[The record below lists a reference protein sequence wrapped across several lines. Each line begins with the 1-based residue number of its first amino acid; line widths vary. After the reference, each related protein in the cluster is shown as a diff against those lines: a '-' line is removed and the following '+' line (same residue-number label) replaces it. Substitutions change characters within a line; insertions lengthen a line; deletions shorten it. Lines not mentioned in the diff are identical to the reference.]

1 VNPRDGT
8 ARRPDDPIER
18 LLGRTRRRLTLTTL
32 GLIALLVAAIGISTA
47 IVGLRVLDSEVD
59 RALNAFAV
67 ATVNR
72 LDGELPSKGG
82 GAGSDEGGSG
92 PAIEAGPAESD
103 TFVLVLDAK
112 GKVVSNPSQVS
123 LTGLPDQA
131 AVESAAK
138 NGSDVRDVEADG
150 VPIRLETLPVE
161 HDGTTVGYV
170 QVGFVLTL
178 HDQQSARLVFTI
190 AIVGLVG
197 LLGAAIVAVIVT
209 GRALVPIRRT
219 MAGQRRFVADA
230 SHELR
235 TPATLIR
242 SAAEILERERLV
254 SDEGRPFV
262 EDIEAEADR
271 LARLVEDLLTLA
283 STDAGVLKV
292 DRHPIDLAEVARDTV
307 RRATSM
313 AEERRVR
320 LTVGSTGT
328 TRIEGDRD
336 RLVQLLLILVDNASA
351 HSPDGGTVTVSV
363 DGSARRVVLSVAD
376 EGPGVPEEERE
387 RVFEPFH
394 RLRDERRT
402 EGGTGLGL
410 AIARRLAQSH
420 GAAIEVD
427 DAPGGGARFRVT
439 FVAT

>member
-1 VNPRDGT
+1 M
-8 ARRPDDPIER
+8 ARRPNDPIER

-32 GLIALLVAAIGISTA
+32 ALIALLVAVIGISTA
-47 IVGLRVLDSEVD
+47 VVGLRVLDSEVD
-59 RALNAFAV
+59 RALDAFAT
-67 ATVNR
+67 ATVAR
-72 LDGELPSKGG
+72 LDGELPSSGGSAGGSEEGG
-82 GAGSDEGGSG
+82 GSA
-92 PAIEAGPAESD
+92 AIETAPASSD
-103 TFVLVLDAK
+103 TFLLILDPK
-112 GKVVSNPSQVS
+112 GKVVANPSAVS
-123 LTGLPDQA
+123 LTGLPDLA
-131 AVESAAK
+131 AVAAAAK
-138 NGSDVRDVEADG
+138 HGKDVRDVDADG
-150 VPIRLETLPVE
+150 VPIRLETLPVK
-161 HDGTTVGYV
+161 HDASTAGYV
-170 QVGFVLTL
+170 QAGFVLTL
-178 HDQQSARLVFTI
+178 HEEQSARLVLTI

-197 LLGAAIVAVIVT
+197 LLGAAIVSVIVT

-254 SDEGRPFV
+254 SEEGRPFV

-292 DRHPIDLAEVARDTV
+292 ERRPIDLAEVARDTV
-307 RRATSM
+307 RRATSL
-313 AEERRVR
+313 AEERRVQ
-320 LTVGSTGT
+320 LAFGSSGP
-328 TRIEGDRD
+328 TRIDGDRD

-363 DGSARRVVLSVAD
+363 DGAARRVVLSVAD
-376 EGPGVPEEERE
+376 EGPGVPEAERE

-402 EGGTGLGL
+402 AGGTGLGL

-427 DAPGGGARFRVT
+427 DAPGGGARFRIEIPP
-439 FVAT
+439 A